1 MRFILIL
8 WLSFSAYASGN
19 DINKQANDN
28 SNGNKKAYMID
39 FSKQE
44 NGRWRITNDGVMGGL
59 SNGEMTFTQD
69 HGIFSGSISLDNNG
83 GFSSVFRAVDNLPQS
98 YKKLVIN
105 TEGDGQAYQLRLII
119 YVNGYRLAYKHDFK
133 TVANKRENHIFELAD
148 FKATFRGRAIPNA
161 PLLNSEDI
169 KEVGFLMTKKVP
181 GQFALSIFTLSFLKQ

>member
-1 MRFILIL
+1 
-8 WLSFSAYASGN
+8 
-19 DINKQANDN
+19 
-28 SNGNKKAYMID
+28 MID

>member
-8 WLSFSAYASGN
+8 WLSLSAYANGN
-19 DINKQANDN
+19 DINNQANDN

-59 SNGEMTFTQD
+59 SNGEMTFAQD

-169 KEVGFLMTKKVP
+169 KEVGFLMTKKVS

>member
-8 WLSFSAYASGN
+8 WLSFSAYANGN
-19 DINKQANDN
+19 DINNQANDN

-59 SNGEMTFTQD
+59 SNGEMIFAQD
-69 HGIFSGSISLDNNG
+69 HGIFTGSISLENNG

-133 TVANKRENHIFELAD
+133 TVVNKRQNHIFELAD

-161 PLLNSEDI
+161 PILNSEDI
-169 KEVGFLMTKKVP
+169 KEVGFLMTKNVP
-181 GQFALSIFTLSFLKQ
+181 GQFSLSIFTLSFLKE

>member
-19 DINKQANDN
+19 DIDKQANDN

-59 SNGEMTFTQD
+59 SNGEMTFAQD

>member
-19 DINKQANDN
+19 DIDKQANDN

-59 SNGEMTFTQD
+59 SNGEMTIAQD

-161 PLLNSEDI
+161 PILNSEDI
-169 KEVGFLMTKKVP
+169 REVGFLMTKKVP

>member
-19 DINKQANDN
+19 DIDKQANDN

-59 SNGEMTFTQD
+59 SNGEMTFAQD

-105 TEGDGQAYQLRLII
+105 IEGDGQAYQLRLII

-169 KEVGFLMTKKVP
+169 KEVGFLMTKKVS

>member
-8 WLSFSAYASGN
+8 CLFFSAYASGN
-19 DINKQANDN
+19 NINNQANDN
-28 SNGNKKAYMID
+28 SSGNKKAYMID

-59 SNGEMTFTQD
+59 SNGEMIFAQD

-181 GQFALSIFTLSFLKQ
+181 GQFSLSIFTLSFLKQ

>member
-19 DINKQANDN
+19 DIDKQANDN

-59 SNGEMTFTQD
+59 SNGEMTIAQD

-169 KEVGFLMTKKVP
+169 KEVGFLMTKKVS